1 MPNRGRRVRVEVLG
15 TLRGEAAGVSVLPS
29 ASKPRQIL
37 ALLAL
42 NAQHIVPVPVLME
55 ELWGAG
61 PPRSAP
67 TTLQTYILQL
77 RRRLRSAIPETTG
90 VWDKNVLVT
99 RHGGYLLDVDPA
111 DVDALE
117 FDRLAGAG
125 HTAFELGDMA
135 AASKNLTAAMELW
148 RGPALADVPHGRH
161 IGIEVTR
168 LQESRLGALERRIG
182 ADLRLGRHREVLG
195 ELCAL
200 CERHPMHESLRA
212 LQMLAYCADGRSSDA
227 LAAYKRLR
235 ETLIEELG
243 LEPSPRTQRLHQA
256 ILRGE
261 EAIHAWSGSGR
272 PDGDGVLT
280 V

>member
-15 TLRGEAAGVSVLPS
+15 TLCGEAAGVSVLPS

-77 RRRLRSAIPETTG
+77 RRRLRAAIPETTG

-99 RHGGYLLDVDPA
+99 RHGGYLLDADPA

-117 FDRLAGAG
+117 FDRLTCAG
-125 HTAFELGDMA
+125 HTAFEVGDMA
-135 AASKNLTAAMELW
+135 AASSSLTAALELW

-161 IGIEVTR
+161 LGIEVTR

-182 ADLRLGRHREVLG
+182 ADVRLGRHREVLG

-200 CERHPMHESLRA
+200 CERHPLNESLRA

-227 LAAYKRLR
+227 LIAYKRLR

-243 LEPSPRTQRLHQA
+243 LEPSPRIQRLHQA

-261 EAIHAWSGSGR
+261 EAMEVWSGSCR
-272 PDGDGVLT
+272 PGGAGVLT
-280 V
+280 G

>member
-1 MPNRGRRVRVEVLG
+1 MPNRGRTVSVEVLG

-99 RHGGYLLDVDPA
+99 RHGGYLLDADPVDI
-111 DVDALE
+111 DALE
-117 FDRLAGAG
+117 FDRLTGAG
-125 HTAFELGDMA
+125 HTAFEVGDMA
-135 AASKNLTAAMELW
+135 AASGHLTAALELW

-161 IGIEVTR
+161 LGIEVTR
-168 LQESRLGALERRIG
+168 LKESRLGALERRIG

-200 CERHPMHESLRA
+200 CERHPLYSA
-212 LQMLAYCADGRSSDA
+212 V
-227 LAAYKRLR
+227 
-235 ETLIEELG
+235 
-243 LEPSPRTQRLHQA
+243 
-256 ILRGE
+256 
-261 EAIHAWSGSGR
+261 AIHARANASLSS
-272 PDGDGVLT
+272 
-280 V
+280 

>member
-1 MPNRGRRVRVEVLG
+1 MPNRGRTVRVEVLG

-77 RRRLRSAIPETTG
+77 RRRLRSAMPGAAG

-99 RHGGYLLDVDPA
+99 RHGGYLLDVDSC
-111 DVDALE
+111 DIDALE

-125 HTAFELGDMA
+125 HTAYEVGDMA
-135 AASKNLTAAMELW
+135 AASASLAAALRLW
-148 RGPALADVPHGRH
+148 RGPVLADVPHGRH
-161 IGIEVTR
+161 LGIEATR
-168 LQESRLGALERRIG
+168 LRESRLGALERRIG

-200 CERHPMHESLRA
+200 CERHPLHESLRA
-212 LQMLAYCADGRSSDA
+212 LQILAYCADGRSSDA
-227 LAAYKRLR
+227 LIAYKRLR
-235 ETLIEELG
+235 ETLVEELG
-243 LEPSPRTQRLHQA
+243 LEPSPRIQRLHQA
-256 ILRGE
+256 VLRGE
-261 EAIHAWSGSGR
+261 DALEAWAGPLRSAGE
-272 PDGDGVLT
+272 LT
-280 V
+280 G

>member
-1 MPNRGRRVRVEVLG
+1 MPNRGRTMRVEVLG

-99 RHGGYLLDVDPA
+99 RHGGYLLDADPVDI
-111 DVDALE
+111 DALE
-117 FDRLAGAG
+117 FDRLTGAG
-125 HTAFELGDMA
+125 HTAYEVGDMA
-135 AASKNLTAAMELW
+135 AASGHLTAALELW

-161 IGIEVTR
+161 LGIEVTR
-168 LQESRLGALERRIG
+168 LKESRLGALERRIG

-200 CERHPMHESLRA
+200 CERHPLHESLRA
-212 LQMLAYCADGRSSDA
+212 LLMLAYWADGRSSDA
-227 LAAYKRLR
+227 LIAYKRLR
-235 ETLIEELG
+235 ETLVEELG
-243 LEPSPRTQRLHQA
+243 LEPSPRIQRLHQA
-256 ILRGE
+256 VLRGE
-261 EAIHAWSGSGR
+261 EAMEVWSGPIRLGS
-272 PDGDGVLT
+272 DGELT
-280 V
+280 G

>member
-1 MPNRGRRVRVEVLG
+1 MRVEVLG
-15 TLRGEAAGVSVLPS
+15 TLRGEAAGVGVLPS

-77 RRRLRSAIPETTG
+77 RRRLRSAIPGITG

-99 RHGGYLLDVDPA
+99 RHGGYLLDVEPA

-117 FDRLAGAG
+117 FDRLAAAG

-135 AASKNLTAAMELW
+135 QASGNLTAALGLW

-161 IGIEVTR
+161 LGIEVTR
-168 LQESRLGALERRIG
+168 LEESRLGALERRIC
-182 ADLRLGRHREVLG
+182 ADLRLGRHREVIA

-200 CERHPMHESLRA
+200 CERHPLHEGLRS

-227 LAAYKRLR
+227 LIAYKRLR
-235 ETLIEELG
+235 ETLVEELG
-243 LEPSPRTQRLHQA
+243 LEPSPRTQRLHRA

-261 EAIHAWSGSGR
+261 EAIDAWSGSGR
-272 PDGDGVLT
+272 PDGVDGVLT
-280 V
+280 G

>member
-1 MPNRGRRVRVEVLG
+1 MPHRGHRVRIDVLG
-15 TLRGEAAGVSVLPS
+15 TLHGEAVGVSVLPS

-77 RRRLRSAIPETTG
+77 RRRLRSVIPESTG
-90 VWDKNVLVT
+90 VWDKDVLVT
-99 RHGGYLLDVDPA
+99 RHGGYLLDVEPV

-117 FDRLAGAG
+117 FDRLTGAG
-125 HTAFELGDMA
+125 HTAFEVGDMA
-135 AASKNLTAAMELW
+135 AASGNLTAALELW

-161 IGIEVTR
+161 LGIEVTR
-168 LQESRLGALERRIG
+168 LEESRVGALERRIG

-200 CERHPMHESLRA
+200 CERYPLHESLRA
-212 LQMLAYCADGRSSDA
+212 LQLLAYCADGRSSDA
-227 LAAYKRLR
+227 LIAYKRLR
-235 ETLIEELG
+235 ETLVEELG
-243 LEPSPRTQRLHQA
+243 LEPSPRIQRLHQA

-261 EAIHAWSGSGR
+261 EAMEAWNGTGRPGGSGA
-272 PDGDGVLT
+272 LT
-280 V
+280 G